1 MARRERHEF
10 LRDRAIR
17 REIDDD
23 GTFFLLCLVKRI
35 FEQRP
40 AVADVLGACALR
52 AMQVAERRIAV
63 RRKMHRPHL
72 VGAADRKR
80 PLGF

>member
-17 REIDDD
+17 REIDND
-23 GTFFLLCLVKRI
+23 GAFLLLRLIKGI

-40 AVADVLGACALR
+40 AVADVLGPRALR
-52 AMQVAERRIAV
+52 AMQMAERRIAV
-63 RRKMHRPHL
+63 RRKMHRPYL
-72 VGAADRKR
+72 IGAADRKR